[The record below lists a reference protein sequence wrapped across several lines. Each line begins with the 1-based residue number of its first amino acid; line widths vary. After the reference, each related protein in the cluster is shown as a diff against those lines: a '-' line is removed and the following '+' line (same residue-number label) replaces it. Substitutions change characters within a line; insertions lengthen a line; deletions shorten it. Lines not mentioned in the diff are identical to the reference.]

1 MKSTLNFVTL
11 PLASNIAGTLTVPKT
26 SGLNWGQ
33 RPGREQNQA
42 YLAVP
47 AYIQRS
53 HFFPDIGEQFLMECD
68 DGEIFKCVRAQA
80 NGKAI
85 HSASN
90 NSLFGLYFRK
100 RLGVMPGYMINI
112 DHLIKYG
119 RSSVDISSINPYKFF
134 LDFAS
139 FAGSFDDRKN

>member
-1 MKSTLNFVTL
+1 MEKLNGKFDFVTL
-11 PLASNIAGTLTVPKT
+11 PFISKINGEIQVPKS

-53 HFFPDIGEQFLMECD
+53 AFFPECGVLFEIECD
-68 DGEIFKCVRAQA
+68 DAEVFQCVRAQA

-85 HSASN
+85 HTPSN
-90 NSLFGLYFRK
+90 NSLLGLYFRR
-100 RLGVMPGYMINI
+100 RLGVMPGYAVRGEHIA
-112 DHLIKYG
+112 KYG
-119 RSSVDISSINPYKFF
+119 RSSVDIYKITDRKYF
-134 LDFAS
+134 LDFS
-139 FAGSFDDRKN
+139 ID